1 MKKRYQ
7 LVSQQFKEQCKENV
21 SNLKYATIHVIEDN
35 IDITESDNLVD
46 FEIEDNCY
54 VNDKFVGTTVAKK
67 IIVNILNPNNEIN
80 LENKEIQVC
89 TGMMINGVK
98 ENVPFGNFIIEKP
111 ENEEVE
117 EKTFFIGYD
126 YMIKFNTIYKNRVTY
141 PIPAGELFEDLCN
154 QVGLEAGST
163 DFVNSNYMIL
173 GNPFTD
179 NEDCRTVLSN
189 IAQLAGGFAKIGR
202 DNKVY
207 IKTLKNASNLLT
219 VKYVD
224 TMTVKELNLTQIRVL
239 LNERENSDEHING
252 NNYFTDFSKNEQ
264 WGELNSLVL
273 AVSNIEGENTALDDK
288 DSIAHNGLTE
298 IVIQDN
304 YFLINQEESEK
315 AIVPTWNTL
324 KGMKYL
330 PFKTQYY
337 GYPYLDS
344 GDMIYIEDSK
354 DIGYVS
360 YVFNHSF
367 RYNGSYN
374 GNLDTPA
381 MTKTQVAYKNTFDVK
396 SKFKR
401 VESKVDKINGEITDI
416 IEEQTETAQKLTQ
429 HEQTIEGISDTVSSI
444 ETNLENNYPTTT
456 EMTSAI
462 TQKANEINLEVA
474 TKVGKSEVVSSI
486 NQSAEAI
493 KILANKIA
501 LEGYTTIN
509 EGFSVD
515 TNGNMTAKNG
525 TFTGGNILLTDNGD
539 YKTNTSFVLS
549 NNNNITRF
557 SSSGIYANCLELIS
571 DNNSYVK
578 FLLRPSTGVEPSIF
592 FEGGVE
598 AGQKYFDFWINS
610 HDESLL
616 YYYNHGLRAPI
627 FYIDNINGNGKPYG
641 ETVLYDDSTGTTG
654 NVYLSQSATNF
665 DYIEIFFYNNDGYYN
680 SAKVWRPNKVALT
693 VNYTNES
700 YLWIKTSLI
709 SIAGSTI
716 TRVSSSECRIGENGI
731 SFNTSSNIYITRVV
745 GYK

>member
-126 YMIKFNTIYKNRVTY
+126 YMIKFNPTYKNRVTY

-239 LNERENSDEHING
+239 LNERENSDEYING

-304 YFLINQEESEK
+304 YFLIDQEEREK
-315 AIVPTWNTL
+315 AIVPIWNTL

-367 RYNGSYN
+367 KYNGSYN

-486 NQSAEAI
+486 NQSAEVI

-515 TNGNMTAKNG
+515 TNGNMTAQNALFK
-525 TFTGGNILLTDNGD
+525 GGQIKLTDEGKSDPNPTFLIKQGSNGQELSL
-539 YKTNTSFVLS
+539 TSW
-549 NNNNITRF
+549 
-557 SSSGIYANCLELIS
+557 GM
-571 DNNSYVK
+571 NNSYITLGGSYESGCVLQVGK
-578 FLLRPSTGVEPSIF
+578 NNNFLHYEIVDDD
-592 FEGGVE
+592 
-598 AGQKYFDFWINS
+598 Y
-610 HDESLL
+610 LL
-616 YYYNHGLRAPI
+616 FTIRNNGRNFLYNKQDGLCIPT
-627 FYIDNINGNGKPYG
+627 FYADTLNGGKPYA

-665 DYIEIFFYNNDGYYN
+665 DYIEIFFHNNDGYYN